1 MTGNL
6 SDKTIVVTGA
16 SSGIGY
22 QAALDFALKGACVI
36 GSGRDA
42 ARCEQA
48 RERILRVCPGAKIDF
63 LVADLS
69 TQQQVRDLAQQ
80 IQNLLEKRRTSLDIL
95 VNNAGLYSSSR
106 VITKD
111 GIELTYAVNHLAP
124 FLLTHLLVP
133 QLKTTGDGRV
143 LTISSNSHYRVRVK
157 PAHAHDPR
165 VYIGI
170 WAYAVSKLGNVLFS
184 AEFNRRVN
192 TPWLHA
198 WAVDPGLV
206 NTDIGLK
213 DKGFFTRL
221 VWRSRQK
228 HGTSAEVPSRT
239 IQYLATTMRELIAD
253 DLYWKD
259 CRPKAPSLLALDPE
273 LARRLWQESCLLSDI
288 EDYFNPMV

>member
-22 QAALDFALKGACVI
+22 QAALDFAVNGACVI

-48 RERILRVCPGAKIDF
+48 RARILQACPDAKIEF

-69 TQQQVRDLAQQ
+69 TQQQVRNLEQQ
-80 IQNLLEKRRTSLDIL
+80 IQNLLEKRGISLDIL
-95 VNNAGLYSSSR
+95 VNNAGLYSSNR
-106 VITKD
+106 KMTED

-133 QLKTTGDGRV
+133 QLKGTGDGRV
-143 LTISSNSHYRVRVK
+143 LTVSSNSHYRVRVN
-157 PAHAHDPR
+157 PARAHDPR

-192 TPWLHA
+192 TPGLHA

-228 HGTSAEVPSRT
+228 HGTGADVPSRT
-239 IQYLATTMRELIAD
+239 ILHLTTTPRELIAD

-259 CRPKAPSLLALDPE
+259 SQPKAPSRLALDPE
-273 LARRLWQESCLLSDI
+273 LARRLWQESCQLCGI
-288 EDYFNPMV
+288 EDYFSPMV